1 MILKA
6 LLLLIILY
14 YIVRAV
20 RSLLRAVQHDRGQG
34 VRDELNRDRARTNGW
49 QGPADS
55 ERRAHADVED
65 AKWVDL

>member
-6 LLLLIILY
+6 LFLLIILY

-20 RSLLRAVQHDRGQG
+20 RSLLGAVQHDRRQDA
-34 VRDELNRDRARTNGW
+34 RNELNRDRARTNGW
-49 QGPADS
+49 QGPGDS
-55 ERRAHADVED
+55 ETRAHADVED